1 MSTSRELRDFTIAD
15 LENLKIDAKG
25 RFCWH
30 NRPLAVRDL
39 MSGTEKGI
47 AIIVTVSTVIAAL
60 ASSVGSAIAVLNY
73 LSG

>member
-1 MSTSRELRDFTIAD
+1 
-15 LENLKIDAKG
+15 
-25 RFCWH
+25 
-30 NRPLAVRDL
+30 